1 MKLQLEHQT
10 YLNRLSDIKGK
21 QEYAQD
27 IEVDIDEIL
36 YDQGQAKRQCREIKV
51 QRDLVIDQLSL
62 TDYEEI
68 RHQLDQCLERIAKL
82 PAEIE
87 RSIVRSTSLR
97 KDLERF
103 KQDLE
108 MKNIDQEQQA
118 IIVDF

>member
-1 MKLQLEHQT
+1 MRSYTIKDRQKD
-10 YLNRLSDIKGK
+10 SD
-21 QEYAQD
+21 
-27 IEVDIDEIL
+27 
-36 YDQGQAKRQCREIKV
+36 REIKV

-68 RHQLDQCLERIAKL
+68 KHQIRPMSGTYCKNYRQNR
-82 PAEIE
+82 

-108 MKNIDQEQQA
+108 MKNIDQKQQA
-118 IIVDF
+118 IIVGFFKRCILHGVKTGAG